1 MRNFDRS
8 QRLIRYRRS
17 DRTTWPGMAF
27 ILESLLLL
35 LFVSASLAVL
45 MALFVQ
51 SNLLGE
57 ENIHRSEAIVA
68 ASNVAE
74 MFAQDPASVA
84 SAFEQDGYDV
94 TCETESEETD
104 AGMLTLAHITVS
116 LDDKVLYTLTTA
128 AYQSNH
134 ISKGSVEA
142 VEVAGSNPVGAV
154 EASANQGQAVSAD
167 SDMLLEDNASQ
178 SSSRDANASAEAGA
192 SGEAIASEGELAT
205 GLVEEVI
212 E

>member
-74 MFAQDPASVA
+74 MFAQDPTSVA

-94 TCETESEETD
+94 TCETESEDTD

-154 EASANQGQAVSAD
+154 EAFANQGQAVSAD
-167 SDMLLEDNASQ
+167 SDTLLEDNASQ
-178 SSSRDANASAEAGA
+178 PT
-192 SGEAIASEGELAT
+192 SGEADVSEGELAT